1 MKERTFYTA
10 IGHFCKKRSD
20 YDGQTYPIVIVN
32 RKEHILDIQEMAVWT
47 TLCWG
52 LMDFTKL
59 EMKYDQLMAGQHS
72 ARRSLEFCVERM
84 QTRGIIASGTG
95 RTDFEAIYDL
105 LGGLYVVPIS
115 EHIPL
120 RIMTFLKL
128 ILVRGVSWKRARI
141 LFQNDCRNERE
152 EQVMAL
158 SKQALLSTAE
168 LIKCAESGI
177 EDVST
182 DEKLLD
188 ALYSD
193 ADSTSDNLPD
203 LMRGSSQQIPVTLAI
218 ANLYLR
224 KQIILERL

>member
-1 MKERTFYTA
+1 MKARTFYTA
-10 IGHFCKKRSD
+10 VGHFCRKK
-20 YDGQTYPIVIVN
+20 DGNGQSYPVVIMN
-32 RKEHILDIQEMAVWT
+32 RKEHILDIQEMAIWT
-47 TLCWG
+47 TLCWSM
-52 LMDFTKL
+52 MDIQKL
-59 EMKYDQLMAGQHS
+59 EMKYNQIMAGQP
-72 ARRSLEFCVERM
+72 AQRRSYEFCVERL
-84 QTRGIIASGTG
+84 QTRGLVASGTG
-95 RTDFEAIYDL
+95 KTDFDAIYDL
-105 LGGLYVVPIS
+105 LGSLYVVPIS
-115 EHIPL
+115 DRLPL
-120 RIMTFLKL
+120 RVLTFLKL
-128 ILVRGVSWKRARI
+128 VLLRGVSWKRARI
-141 LFQNDCRNERE
+141 LFRHDCRNERE
-152 EQVMAL
+152 EQIMAL

-203 LMRGSSQQIPVTLAI
+203 MMRGSAQQIPVTLAI